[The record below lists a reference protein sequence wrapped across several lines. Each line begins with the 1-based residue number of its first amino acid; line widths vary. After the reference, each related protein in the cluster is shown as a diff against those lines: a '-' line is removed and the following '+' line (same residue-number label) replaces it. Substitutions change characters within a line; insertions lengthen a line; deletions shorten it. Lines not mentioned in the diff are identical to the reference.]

1 MGLSPILSVV
11 YTIIIGTMLNFNTGN
26 SGHGR
31 KKVTCKQSFN
41 TLFQVQ
47 HGVRGTV
54 LDRKNNRIEAA
65 EISLSSG
72 GQTVYSGQNGMF
84 WKILRPG
91 KYTISVTAPGFN
103 TMKKVSGV
111 CTV

>member
-1 MGLSPILSVV
+1 MGPLIPLFWTSGYVCPGFQRQGISLICVLRHIWCDILS
-11 YTIIIGTMLNFNTGN
+11 
-26 SGHGR
+26 
-31 KKVTCKQSFN
+31 
-41 TLFQVQ
+41 TLLQVQ
-47 HGVRGTV
+47 HGVRGIV

-72 GQTVYSGQNGMF
+72 GQTVYSGQNGAF

-103 TMKKVSGV
+103 TVKKVSGA